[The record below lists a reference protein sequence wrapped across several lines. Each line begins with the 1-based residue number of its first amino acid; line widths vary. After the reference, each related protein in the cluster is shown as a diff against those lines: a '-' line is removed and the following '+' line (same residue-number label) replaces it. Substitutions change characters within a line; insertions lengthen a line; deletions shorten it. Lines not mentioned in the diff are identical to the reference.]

1 MRKEDIMD
9 LGEKIANLRK
19 ESKLS
24 QEELAEKI
32 GVARQ
37 TISKWE
43 LNETAPDI
51 KQAKELSHIFNVSL
65 DELVGNDISN
75 VVVEKISNT
84 EKLAGIII
92 KILKV
97 AGIILVAM
105 VVIDLI
111 VLISAVLFFRPN
123 SSKVDTWSS
132 GELTCSVDDEKYLIK
147 IEKNGLFSCQN
158 CDKELS
164 DNLELLID
172 YNNYTETKNNIVEY
186 FENAGIKCELK
197 EY

>member
-123 SSKVDTWSS
+123 SSKVDAWSS
-132 GELTCSVDDEKYLIK
+132 GELTCSVADEKYLIK

-172 YNNYTETKNNIVEY
+172 YNNYTETKNNMVEY

>member
-1 MRKEDIMD
+1 MD

-158 CDKELS
+158 CDKELA
-164 DNLELLID
+164 DNLELLI
-172 YNNYTETKNNIVEY
+172 
-186 FENAGIKCELK
+186 
-197 EY
+197 